1 MCFFSKFTCPFCALR
16 IRYIFFLQTGK
27 NIAAHSWAA
36 KTERVSLELFVR
48 GAPTAARAAP
58 VVRSSLSGEVT
69 ALPGHLFLT
78 WPMIPEPPCRMID
91 NLGTSC
97 EPFVNPKIGHTQ
109 RRPARR
115 NQAGRRIKPVVGW
128 TVRSS
133 RQWPHPPFSSLV
145 RPPGPYVPVA
155 AVCPGYESAPT
166 ARWSPWAGHSCGL
179 PG

>member
-1 MCFFSKFTCPFCALR
+1 MTSVFFSKFTRPFCALR
-16 IRYIFFLQTGK
+16 IRYIFFLQKGK

-58 VVRSSLSGEVT
+58 VVRSSLSREVS

-109 RRPARR
+109 RRPAR
-115 NQAGRRIKPVVGW
+115 
-128 TVRSS
+128 TS
-133 RQWPHPPFSSLV
+133 RQAAASNQLLVGQAEAHGNGTIHLFHHLFVHPAHMFP
-145 RPPGPYVPVA
+145 
-155 AVCPGYESAPT
+155 
-166 ARWSPWAGHSCGL
+166 
-179 PG
+179 

>member
-1 MCFFSKFTCPFCALR
+1 MCFFSKFTRPFCALR
-16 IRYIFFLQTGK
+16 IRYIFFLQKGK

-78 WPMIPEPPCRMID
+78 WPMIPEPLCRMID

-109 RRPARR
+109 RRPAR
-115 NQAGRRIKPVVGW
+115 
-128 TVRSS
+128 TS
-133 RQWPHPPFSSLV
+133 RQAAASNQLLVGQAEAHGNGTIHLFHHLFVHPAHMFP
-145 RPPGPYVPVA
+145 
-155 AVCPGYESAPT
+155 
-166 ARWSPWAGHSCGL
+166 
-179 PG
+179 